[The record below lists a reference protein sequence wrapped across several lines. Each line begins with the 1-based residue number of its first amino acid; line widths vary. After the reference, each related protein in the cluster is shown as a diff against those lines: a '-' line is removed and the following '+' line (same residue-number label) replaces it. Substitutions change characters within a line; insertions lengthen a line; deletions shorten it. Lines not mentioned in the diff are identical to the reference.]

1 MAKFLR
7 DMLSDAKS
15 QVRGVTT
22 SVGNEVT
29 GGVRGAVR
37 NVTNDIKTA
46 GVGVVNDTFR
56 AAVGSMVGAVSA
68 PFEGT
73 VIGDFIGEAFGSFLP
88 SEYSIG
94 SADLSSSDHELGQAL
109 QMADPAM
116 SFLWSVD
123 MPQIGSGSTRM
134 LPPIYVEE
142 ATLPT
147 RTFQERSI
155 FREGKERHYA
165 SMYSLDN
172 LRLVIYKDMAN
183 VTINYLLAWQ
193 EAMLTKTTY
202 AIGSGDSGPNDPNLR
217 AGKFLPPSSY
227 KKDIVFFLLSPQR
240 QVITEF
246 IYRGCWPTNI
256 GTLSLNSQSDRLKY
270 EIDFQV
276 DDVFI
281 NVGDLSETTIKDFMF
296 QRRSLREQI
305 QGVGAD
311 ISKQVRNTISGG
323 FSSISVPSGTF
334 IPSF

>member
-1 MAKFLR
+1 
-7 DMLSDAKS
+7 MLSDAKS

-22 SVGNEVT
+22 SVVNEAT

-37 NVTNDIKTA
+37 NATNDIKTA
-46 GVGVVNDTFR
+46 GVGVVNDAFR
-56 AAVGSMVGAVSA
+56 SVVSGAVQTVAA

-73 VIGDFIGEAFGSFLP
+73 VVGSFINEAFGTFLP
-88 SEYSIG
+88 SEYSI
-94 SADLSSSDHELGQAL
+94 SSSDFSSSDHELGQAL

-116 SFLWSVD
+116 SFLWSID
-123 MPQIGSGSTRM
+123 MPQIGSGSVRA
-134 LPPIYVEE
+134 LPSMYVEE

-165 SMYSLDN
+165 STYSLDN
-172 LRLVIYKDMAN
+172 LRLTLYKDIGN
-183 VTINYLLAWQ
+183 VAINYLLAWQ
-193 EAMLTKTTY
+193 DAMLMRTDY
-202 AIGSGDSGPNDPNLR
+202 SPVSGDSGANDPTFF
-217 AGKFLPPSSY
+217 AGRFSAPAFY

-246 IYRGCWPTNI
+246 IYRGCWPTNL
-256 GTLSLNSQSDRLKY
+256 GALNLNSASDRLKY

-281 NVGDLSETTIKDFMF
+281 NVGNLSETTIQGFVN
-296 QRRSLREQI
+296 QSRGLREQI

-311 ISKQVRNTISGG
+311 ISRQVRGAISGG
-323 FSSISVPSGTF
+323 FANLPTGTF